1 MHPLHLPET
10 YKLAC
15 AVAMGVLYGV
25 VLYRS
30 GLADAGKVRAA
41 LALRNGRLVMTV
53 LLALGLG
60 ALLFYGARRLGLAE
74 VHVRTGYLWGSLFGG
89 VFCGVGIALCGLAP
103 TSAVAAVGSLRFSA
117 LWAVAGM
124 ILAIPFVNVITD
136 VLSKTV
142 YSWHRLSCPPE
153 PTEFFSLSD
162 PALYVALG
170 MCGLLALVRFTIG
183 DKEE

>member
-1 MHPLHLPET
+1 MHPLNLPET
-10 YKLAC
+10 YKLVC
-15 AVAMGVLYGV
+15 AAAVGVLYGI
-25 VLYRS
+25 VLYKS

-41 LALRNGRLVMTV
+41 LGLRNGRLVMTV

-60 ALLFYGARRLGLAE
+60 ALLFYGTRILGLTT
-74 VHVRTGYLWGSLFGG
+74 VQVRAGYLWGSLFGG
-89 VFCGVGIALCGLAP
+89 TFCGVGIALCGLAP
-103 TSAVAAVGSLRFSA
+103 TSAVAALGSLRLSA

-153 PTEFFSLSD
+153 PTEFFSMSD
-162 PALYVALG
+162 PVLYVALG
-170 MCGLLALVRFTIG
+170 MGVLLGLVYFTLG
-183 DKEE
+183 DREE